1 MGLKCPSGKQAG
13 IDTLMSESGDSS
25 EIYRWAFEAH
35 QNGPLLY
42 VICMLQ
48 VDFYKMWISFVE
60 SGTIFASYQT

>member
-1 MGLKCPSGKQAG
+1 
-13 IDTLMSESGDSS
+13 MSESGDSS